1 MKRKREKDSKR
12 EGENT
17 LLGMAQSV
25 KGSRLLSAIVSN
37 SLCSCHG
44 WDILIFLKV
53 YSLILK
59 VDRKYRLKI
68 KTTFFKKIPK
78 GTTVR

>member
-25 KGSRLLSAIVSN
+25 KGSRLLNAIVSN

-44 WDILIFLKV
+44 
-53 YSLILK
+53 
-59 VDRKYRLKI
+59 
-68 KTTFFKKIPK
+68 
-78 GTTVR
+78 